1 AEWFAMVWREHGG
14 PGSYL
19 RRIHYRISTG
29 EGIRVLLP
37 GGRQYQNTKSDWQ
50 ELKAASLTARYLD
63 LIPPDALID
72 NRNDH
77 PIIHAENIDPQ
88 QELEAHCGG
97 VEWDSLEV
105 PELPPLPE
113 LGLGGFEE
121 VQNFIV
127 EIWIEK
133 STQNDWLVPLCQ
145 RRGINLMVGT
155 GEQSEIRARELA
167 MRSDEYHAPVRV
179 LYLSD
184 FDPGG
189 RSMPKAVA
197 RKVEF
202 TIQKLG

>member
-1 AEWFAMVWREHGG
+1 MLDYDGIKALARNVGRPVKDLVALSRNSDPFFITDSRRKAAEWFAMVWREHGG

-97 VEWDSLEV
+97 VE
-105 PELPPLPE
+105 
-113 LGLGGFEE
+113 
-121 VQNFIV
+121 
-127 EIWIEK
+127 
-133 STQNDWLVPLCQ
+133 
-145 RRGINLMVGT
+145 
-155 GEQSEIRARELA
+155 
-167 MRSDEYHAPVRV
+167 
-179 LYLSD
+179 
-184 FDPGG
+184 
-189 RSMPKAVA
+189 
-197 RKVEF
+197 
-202 TIQKLG
+202 